1 MFWPNNWDAKT
12 DVTDVVKSFY
22 EENPFPNYED
32 MDSDWSL
39 RASNKTIIGTESES
53 R

>member
-1 MFWPNNWDAKT
+1 ME
-12 DVTDVVKSFY
+12 SFILVAVLFRRGMKKRL
-22 EENPFPNYED
+22 PRRLAGI
-32 MDSDWSL
+32 L

>member
-1 MFWPNNWDAKT
+1 MSDETTRHVFPIEMKIGIAPLEG
-12 DVTDVVKSFY
+12 VV
-22 EENPFPNYED
+22 
-32 MDSDWSL
+32 SL